1 MKAFIISQFGYCPLV
16 WMFHSRRIN
25 NRINRLHERALRSA
39 HNDYDASFQDLLI
52 KDKSVTIHQKNLQVF
67 AILLYKIINNAAPE
81 IVRKM
86 FYSYYQPHYNLRQN
100 FEFQTVNIRTVRY
113 GTESLTH
120 LANKILSIIPT
131 EAKNAHTLQ
140 SFKQQITLS
149 QTTNCPCG
157 LCKTYVQQI

>member
-1 MKAFIISQFGYCPLV
+1 
-16 WMFHSRRIN
+16 MFHSRRIN
-25 NRINRLHERALRSA
+25 NRINRLHERALRLG

-52 KDKSVTIHQKNLQVF
+52 KDKSVTIHQRNLQVF
-67 AILLYKIINNAAPE
+67 AILLYKIINNEAPE

-86 FYSYYQPHYNLRQN
+86 FYSDYQPHYNLRQN

-120 LANKILSIIPT
+120 LANKIWSIIPT
-131 EAKNAHTLQ
+131 EAKNAPTLE
-140 SFKQQITLS
+140 SFKQQIKLW

-157 LCKTYVQQI
+157 LCKTYIQQIGFISS